1 MSTLTVSPQAVRPTR
16 PATRPSARPVTRPAA
31 RPVQGELRLTRR
43 GRLVVFLGALVL
55 LLAAAVFWGAG
66 SVATERPEPTRV
78 VVVDEGDTLWAI
90 AAEIAPEGEVRDM
103 VDRIEGLNG
112 LDSAGLQVGQ
122 KLQVPLGD

>member
-1 MSTLTVSPQAVRPTR
+1 MSSMTLSPTGATITTTRVRPARTQRTQR
-16 PATRPSARPVTRPAA
+16 PQP
-31 RPVQGELRLTRR
+31 GELRLTRR

-78 VVVDEGDTLWAI
+78 VVVDQGDTLWAI
-90 AAEIAPEGEVRDM
+90 ASEITADGDVRGM
-103 VDRIEGLNG
+103 VDRIEALNG

-122 KLQVPLGD
+122 KLRVPVGG